1 MSLQKYQTALRTTEN
16 PRSME
21 YRLFAQVTRA
31 LMDCKDKSAQ
41 QRIEALDMNRRMWL
55 VLQADLVDGRN
66 QLPNQL
72 KASLISLSIWVEK
85 HTSKTMAGSVG
96 IDPLIDVNR
105 AVMEGLSLS
114 GAAAAPRAASRSAA

>member
-1 MSLQKYQTALRTTEN
+1 MSLRKYQTALRTTES

-31 LMDCKDKSAQ
+31 LMECKDKTVR

-72 KASLISLSIWVEK
+72 KASLISLSIWVERQ
-85 HTSKTMAGSVG
+85 TSKALASGAG
-96 IDPLIDVNR
+96 IDALIDVNR
-105 AVMEGLSLS
+105 AVMEGLSVS
-114 GAAAAPRAASRSAA
+114 AGAAAQITAIRSAA